1 MDIEFHYYITAYL
14 AHEAGFSKESA
25 RIIAYA
31 SQYVDEN
38 DVSFKIIN
46 RQTGRRY
53 RNFISQT
60 MNILKPKQELM
71 RIYPI
76 FHFVPGEP
84 DAVTARRVDG
94 KQHIL
99 NTTPNSENANFL
111 MDAAM
116 KSDHQLRLYRIGI
129 ATHMYV
135 DTWAH
140 QNFVGWYDVFNQV
153 SLDIKPNIGHADGEH
168 HPDWVS
174 HRWFDE
180 RLVEPE
186 VNNRHRFLSA
196 AKALFAWYCQAEGRD
211 SLVDA
216 SEHWPKVEKLLSQM
230 MGPTY
235 TGNAC
240 KYQEDRLACYEEA
253 MPWLSA
259 FDERA
264 WFDEAIETMV
274 HGGVDTHE
282 GLRARFTVFSD
293 EYFWR
298 EQQPPEQTHWFRF
311 QESIKAH
318 ERAGIERLNPLFAQM
333 GCQLERI

>member
-14 AHEAGFSKESA
+14 AREAGFSEEAAKT
-25 RIIAYA
+25 IAYA
-31 SQYVDEN
+31 SEYVDEN
-38 DVSFKIIN
+38 DVPFVVIDRHTK
-46 RQTGRRY
+46 RRY

-84 DAVTARRVDG
+84 DAVSARRVDG

-99 NTTPNSENANFL
+99 NTTPNSENANTL
-111 MDAAM
+111 MEDAF
-116 KSDHQLRLYRIGI
+116 KSDRQVRLYRIGI
-129 ATHMYV
+129 ASHMYV

-180 RLVEPE
+180 RLVQPE
-186 VNNRHRFLSA
+186 VNNRHRFMSA
-196 AKALFAWYCQAEGRD
+196 AKALFEWYCGAQGRD
-211 SLVDA
+211 QAIKAQDK
-216 SEHWPKVEKLLSQM
+216 WPVVEKTLSHM

-235 TGNAC
+235 TGNRC
-240 KYQEDRLACYEEA
+240 KYHEDRMACYREA
-253 MPWLSA
+253 MPWLPD
-259 FDERA
+259 FEERA
-264 WFDEAIETMV
+264 WFDQAIETV
-274 HGGVDTHE
+274 VRGGKDTHD
-282 GLRARFTVFSD
+282 GIRARFTLFND

-298 EQQPPEQTHWFRF
+298 ENLAPEQTHWFAF
-311 QESIKAH
+311 QEAIKAH
-318 ERAGIERLNPLFAQM
+318 ERAGIECLKSRFEQM
-333 GCQLERI
+333 GCRLSDI

>member
-1 MDIEFHYYITAYL
+1 MDSEFHYYMTAYL
-14 AHEAGFSKESA
+14 AKEAGFSEADA

-31 SQYVDEN
+31 SEYVDEN
-38 DVSFKIIN
+38 DVPFVVVD
-46 RQTGRRY
+46 RRTQLRY

-71 RIYPI
+71 RVYPI

-84 DAVTARRVDG
+84 DAVSARRRDG

-99 NTTPNSENANFL
+99 NTTPNSENANTL
-111 MDAAM
+111 MQQAFA
-116 KSDHQLRLYRIGI
+116 SDRQIRLYRIGI
-129 ATHMYV
+129 ASHMYV

-140 QNFVGWYDVFNQV
+140 QNFVGWYDSFNQV

-196 AKALFAWYCQAEGRD
+196 AKGLFEWYCRAEGRQE
-211 SLVDA
+211 VVQA
-216 SEHWPKVEKLLSQM
+216 AEKWPEVEKALSQM

-235 TGNAC
+235 TGNVC
-240 KYQEDRLACYEEA
+240 KYHEDRMARYREA
-253 MPWLSA
+253 MPWLPA
-259 FDERA
+259 FNERI
-264 WFDEAIETMV
+264 WFDEAIETVV

-282 GLRARFTVFSD
+282 GIRAKFTLFAD
-293 EYFWR
+293 EYYWR
-298 EQQPPEQTHWFRF
+298 EHLDRETTHWYAF
-311 QESIKAH
+311 QEAIKAH
-318 ERAGIERLNPLFAQM
+318 ERAGIELLSPLFSQM
-333 GCQLERI
+333 GCHLGHI